1 MLGRRDQHAL
11 FHQAGGVADASDIEA
26 DGLDF
31 KAVKIGAAKYDTRPR
46 WRRSDAHRYRCPAVQ
61 AHAAAFHGRA
71 DCLLAN
77 QKEFKMLGC
86 NRKDI
91 SKLEITAVAEKPHFV
106 VGTKVSTNRG
116 LNPSI

>member
-1 MLGRRDQHAL
+1 
-11 FHQAGGVADASDIEA
+11 
-26 DGLDF
+26 
-31 KAVKIGAAKYDTRPR
+31 
-46 WRRSDAHRYRCPAVQ
+46 
-61 AHAAAFHGRA
+61 
-71 DCLLAN
+71 
-77 QKEFKMLGC
+77 MLGC